1 LEDKYMQRTFKT
13 LVLASAAFCA
23 TAAFAA
29 NQARVDVPF
38 SFTAKGQSYPAGS
51 YAVTLD
57 ADHNFV
63 TMTNKADATKHIT
76 WSVDPADPIAAPA
89 LVTFDQFG
97 EDHTLKTI
105 QLGEHVTPNL
115 DPPARRRG
123 ISATTSIG
131 GQ

>member
-1 LEDKYMQRTFKT
+1 MQLTLKT
-13 LVLASAAFCA
+13 LVLASAALCA

-51 YAVTLD
+51 YEVTLSP
-57 ADHNFV
+57 DHNLV
-63 TMTNKADATKHIT
+63 TMMSNADAAKQIT
-76 WSVDPADPIAAPA
+76 WSVNPADPAPAPA
-89 LVTFDQFG
+89 LVTFNQFG
-97 EDHTLKTI
+97 SDHTLKTI
-105 QLGEHVTPNL
+105 QLGEHITPNL
-115 DPPARRRG
+115 DKPTKRPG

>member
-1 LEDKYMQRTFKT
+1 MRITLKT
-13 LVLASAAFCA
+13 LVLSSAALCA

-51 YAVTLD
+51 YEVTLSP
-57 ADHNFV
+57 DHNLV
-63 TMTNKADATKHIT
+63 TMMSNTDAAKQIT
-76 WSVDPADPIAAPA
+76 WSVNPADPAPAPA

-97 EDHTLKTI
+97 ADHALRTI
-105 QLGEHVTPNL
+105 QLGTSVTPNL
-115 DPPARRRG
+115 DPPTRRRG

>member
-1 LEDKYMQRTFKT
+1 MRLTLKA
-13 LVLASAAFCA
+13 LVLSSAALCA

-63 TMTNKADATKHIT
+63 TMTSKADAAKHIT
-76 WSVDPADPIAAPA
+76 WYVNPADAAMAPA
-89 LVTFDQFG
+89 VVTFDQFG
-97 EDHTLKTI
+97 TDHTLKTI

-115 DPPARRRG
+115 DTPTKGRG